1 MIEALICILL
11 VMSIGA
17 VVAGMAN
24 GNGAMVFGGL
34 AGIIVCGLLIRE
46 SLR

>member
-1 MIEALICILL
+1 MFVLICILL

-17 VVAGMAN
+17 VAGGISS

-34 AGIIVCGLLIRE
+34 AGIVVSGFLIRE